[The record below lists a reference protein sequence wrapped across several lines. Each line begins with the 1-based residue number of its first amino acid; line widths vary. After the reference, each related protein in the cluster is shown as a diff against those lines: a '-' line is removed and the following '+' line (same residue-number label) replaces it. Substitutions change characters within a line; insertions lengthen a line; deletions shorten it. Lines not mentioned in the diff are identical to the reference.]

1 RFCIDLLFL
10 VSMPTILNEKPIQG
24 RCIMDVGILMF
35 MTDYALPVTE
45 LAPALEDRG
54 FESLW
59 IPEHSHIPIS
69 RRSQYPAGGDLPKR
83 YYDCMDPFPVIGA
96 AAAATSSLKVAT
108 GICVIS
114 QRDPI
119 QTAKS
124 VATVDHLSNG
134 RFIFGTGVG
143 WNQDEIENH
152 GTNFKTRLSVTRER
166 IEAMREIWTKS
177 KPEYHGKFV
186 DFDPM
191 MTWPKPI
198 QKPHPPILV
207 GGGWPHAAKRA
218 LEYGDG
224 WMPNSI
230 RPDYHILDKVE
241 AWERMKQDYGREVPL
256 TCCLVETD
264 PDQWTRYR
272 DSGVARIIVE
282 VPPGTREET
291 MPLLDTL
298 AKGMARVG

>member
-1 RFCIDLLFL
+1 
-10 VSMPTILNEKPIQG
+10 MPTILNEKPIQG
-24 RCIMDVGILMF
+24 RCVMDVGILMF

-152 GTNFKTRLSVTRER
+152 GTNFKTRLSLTRER

-264 PDQWTRYR
+264 PDEWTRYR

-298 AKGMARVG
+298 AKGMARVA

>member
-1 RFCIDLLFL
+1 
-10 VSMPTILNEKPIQG
+10 MPTILNEKPIQG

-96 AAAATSSLKVAT
+96 AAAATSRLKVAT

-152 GTNFKTRLSVTRER
+152 GTNFKTRLSLTRER

-241 AWERMKQDYGREVPL
+241 AWERMKQDYDREVPL

-264 PDQWTRYR
+264 PDEWTRYR

-298 AKGMARVG
+298 AKGMARVA

>member
-1 RFCIDLLFL
+1 
-10 VSMPTILNEKPIQG
+10 MPTILNEIPIQG
-24 RCIMDVGILMF
+24 RCVMDVGILMF

-152 GTNFKTRLSVTRER
+152 GTNFKTRLSLTRER

-186 DFDPM
+186 DFGPM

-298 AKGMARVG
+298 AKGMARVA

>member
-1 RFCIDLLFL
+1 
-10 VSMPTILNEKPIQG
+10 MPTILNEKPIQG
-24 RCIMDVGILMF
+24 RCVMDVGILMF

-152 GTNFKTRLSVTRER
+152 GTNFKTRLSLTRER

-298 AKGMARVG
+298 AKGMARVA